1 MTSIKKISPPAK
13 LLRPIGSDPPL
24 AVGRER
30 ELSELCAGLEEA
42 AVGRGRLFLISG
54 EVGIGKTRLA
64 DELAVEANS
73 RATRVAAGGDPCT
86 QRPFKRKIRRTV
98 FCSRSV

>member
-1 MTSIKKISPPAK
+1 
-13 LLRPIGSDPPL
+13 
-24 AVGRER
+24 VGRER

-54 EVGIGKTRLA
+54 EAGIGKTRLA
-64 DELAVEANS
+64 DELSVEANS
-73 RATRVAAGGDPCT
+73 RDARGGRGDPCT